1 MKSKIIFIILCL
13 VCAAVPIA
21 AQSTEN
27 MVQIPAGKFW
37 MGRAY
42 TIYAD
47 SADLVPRDKLDDRP
61 ANNIYLDAFYI
72 DKYEVTNA
80 DYARFI
86 QATGAK
92 APWHWP
98 EGKIPDGKEKLPVYN
113 VNWFEATAF
122 CKWAGKRLP
131 TEAEWEK
138 AARGGLDRNHYAWGD
153 GDVDTSE
160 RYLNAPQ
167 GAGRNTNQPL
177 PANLD
182 STDAVPVGAFKPN
195 GYGLYDMIGNVREW
209 TNDWYDA
216 NYYAFMPKQNPQGP
230 ETGRYRSVRGSGWLD
245 APPNTIG
252 GPNDNNTVDSRD
264 FSDPDI
270 RATTIGFRCAK

>member
-1 MKSKIIFIILCL
+1 
-13 VCAAVPIA
+13 
-21 AQSTEN
+21 

-42 TIYAD
+42 TIYSD
-47 SADLVPRDKLDDRP
+47 SADLVPRDKMDDKP
-61 ANNIYLDAFYI
+61 ANNIYLDAFSI
-72 DKYEVTNA
+72 DRYEVTNA
-80 DYARFI
+80 DYAGFV
-86 QATGAK
+86 QATGAR

-98 EGKIPDGKEKLPVYN
+98 EGKVEKGKEKLPVYN
-113 VNWFEATAF
+113 VNWYEASAF

-153 GDVDTSE
+153 ADIDTSE
-160 RYLNAPQ
+160 KYLQAPQ
-167 GAGRNTNQPL
+167 GAGRITAEPV

-182 STDAVPVGAFKPN
+182 GIDAVPVGSYKPN

-216 NYYAFMPKQNPQGP
+216 NYYAFMPRINPKGP
-230 ETGRYRSVRGSGWLD
+230 EAGRYRSVRGSGWLD
-245 APPNTIG
+245 APPNTVG
-252 GPNDNNTVDSRD
+252 GPSDNNTVDSRD
-264 FSDPDI
+264 FSDPDT